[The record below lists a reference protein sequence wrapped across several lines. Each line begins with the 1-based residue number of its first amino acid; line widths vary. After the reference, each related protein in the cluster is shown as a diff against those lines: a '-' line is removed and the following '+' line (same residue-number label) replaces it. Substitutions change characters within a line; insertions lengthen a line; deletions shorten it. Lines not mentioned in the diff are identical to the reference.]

1 MEPVFLHL
9 LILMVVAW
17 TAAMVLRL
25 IGIPIIMSELVIG
38 VILGPAVFGWVQPS
52 EIITVL
58 AEMGIFF
65 IMLHAGVKTD
75 ATKFFDAAK
84 HAIGVAVVGA
94 VVPFTASLGVALWFG
109 LSIPQAVFVGLTMTA
124 TAVVI
129 TITVLEELKM
139 LQTDIARV
147 VIAACV
153 VDDLL
158 TLVFLG
164 LVLGIVN
171 GEGADPLSLALTL
184 GKAIAFLGVVIA
196 FGHWVY
202 PKLREPFKDRH
213 GKVFTFL
220 LILALGFGLIAQ
232 AMGLHIII
240 GAYMAG
246 LFFTRKV
253 AMPDIF
259 NKVED
264 RLHAIS
270 YSFLGPIFFISLG
283 LHVTFDAITGAGLWF
298 VLALT
303 GTLII
308 AQVASAG
315 GMARLLKMSWL
326 ESLSVGV
333 GMCGRAEMAFVL
345 MSLGLSLGVLDAN
358 VFSILVF
365 SAFLLNLFTPVGLLA
380 CTAPLRR
387 GQKREKKNPR

>member
-94 VVPFTASLGVALWFG
+94 IVPFTASLGVALWFG
-109 LSIPQAVFVGLTMTA
+109 LSVPQAVFVGLTMTA

-365 SAFLLNLFTPVGLLA
+365 SAFLLNLFTPAGLLA

>member
-94 VVPFTASLGVALWFG
+94 IVPFTASLGVALWFG
-109 LSIPQAVFVGLTMTA
+109 LSVPQAVFVGLTMTA

-345 MSLGLSLGVLDAN
+345 MSMGLSLGVLDAN